1 MSGNRDQDSARPWE
15 RWALPPALAALAV
28 AVQGYQFGT
37 SDQTIHLTLLRRL
50 VEPGTLGGDLVATH
64 ADAHASLFWHV
75 QVPLVRVLGWDRV
88 DELYLLAYLGCL
100 VATFALLQ
108 RLGETLFQRRWA
120 WVLGPLLLVVS
131 RACPG
136 HVHTFEPSLIN
147 RTFCHPLVL
156 WALLLALR
164 GRVVPAAAV
173 CGLAFDLHASTAAH
187 TLAAVLAVGVLD
199 AGQRRR
205 LPMALLGFAL
215 CAAPLL
221 VMVAFRGGP
230 GDWWVDP
237 EWMHVLR
244 WRMPHHLFPGRWPA
258 GVWAVAA
265 FQLGLYLVG
274 SRWIPDRITRIRC
287 HGVVLGVL
295 ICGPLLG
302 TVVAGPLPVAPLLG
316 LHLWESWIV
325 LAVLAYLAAGGLLA
339 NLLEGPSVA
348 RRACGAVVLV
358 LLLLGGEARLMGRSE
373 ERVWQWRAPE
383 GDAAQLVRTLR
394 EVIGPGERLMA
405 PPTGMGWVRPA
416 GGLPLLVTVKDGG
429 EVVFDRAMALQWR
442 AALADLCGEDVIAGE
457 PPDDEWLGYRSVG
470 RRAAAAFAAQD
481 PRALQQLALRE
492 RAWLIPVPVKDARQD
507 LTPAYVNDG
516 YLVYDL
522 RLPLPEDPP

>member
-1 MSGNRDQDSARPWE
+1 MSPNPDQERARRWE
-15 RWALPPALAALAV
+15 RWALPPVLAALAV
-28 AVQGYQFGT
+28 AVQGYQFGAN
-37 SDQTIHLTLLRRL
+37 DQTIHLTLLRRL
-50 VEPGTLGGDLVATH
+50 VEPGILGGDLVATH

-75 QVPLVRVLGWDRV
+75 QVPLVRLVGWERL
-88 DELYLLAYLGCL
+88 DEIYLAVYLGCL

-108 RLGETLFQRRWA
+108 RLGETLFRRRWA
-120 WVLGPLLLVVS
+120 WVLGPLLLVVF

-173 CGLAFDLHASTAAH
+173 CGLAFDLHASTAIH
-187 TLAAVLAVGVLD
+187 TLIAVLVAGAVDG
-199 AGQRRR
+199 GQRRR
-205 LPMALLGFAL
+205 LPMAVLGFAL

-221 VMVAFRGGP
+221 VMVFYRGGP
-230 GDWWVDP
+230 GSWWVDP

-258 GVWAVAA
+258 GVWAVAT

-274 SRWIPDRITRIRC
+274 SRWIEDRTLRVRC

-302 TVVAGPLPVAPLLG
+302 TLVAGPLPVAPLLG

-325 LAVLAYLAAGGLLA
+325 LAVLAYLVAGGALA
-339 NLLEGPSVA
+339 ALITGPRPA
-348 RRACGAVVLV
+348 WRACGAAALV
-358 LLLLGGEARLMGRSE
+358 LLLGGEARLMGRSE
-373 ERVWQWRAPE
+373 PRVWQWRAPD

-394 EVIGPGERLMA
+394 GVIGPGERLMV

-416 GGLPLLVTVKDGG
+416 SGLPVLVTVKDGG
-429 EVVFDRAMALQWR
+429 EVVFDRGMALQWR
-442 AALADLCGEDVIAGE
+442 AALADLCGEDVLAGE
-457 PPDDEWLGYRSVG
+457 PPADEWLGYRTVG

-481 PRALQQLALRE
+481 PRALRQLALRE
-492 RAWLIPVPVKDARQD
+492 RAWLIPVPVAAARQD
-507 LTPAYVNDG
+507 LTPAYVNDA

-522 RLPLPEDPP
+522 RLPLPEDLP